1 MDCFRLIDFW
11 IFINQVNLIS
21 LSVYNLYTLFGREH
35 ILRKKIQEIV
45 EEHPEG
51 LFKNTLI
58 QILEKEGI
66 ASRMTIYKHLGEYA
80 DKNGHNIIEFKKIG
94 KRRICF
100 PTIFTMSTREITKKL
115 ESVNKLLEFIDN
127 NPTLGNY
134 VITWKNYKKNKTK
147 IKQKKISEI
156 IDLNEFLQ
164 NSKKFLRNGD
174 ISAKQTNCQNKIIK
188 ELSFFLVD
196 YINRE
201 YKKHSEKLR
210 DDLIRNISDI
220 TKTCLK
226 IHSKTL
232 QNKEFR
238 QLSKILKE
246 TMNIEKIGFEYDVN
260 LNRNLNEKE
269 FEENILLYQKLV
281 KLRFEKDDKNQK
293 EKIVSDFIECF
304 LNN

>member
-1 MDCFRLIDFW
+1 M
-11 IFINQVNLIS
+11 
-21 LSVYNLYTLFGREH
+21 
-35 ILRKKIQEIV
+35 

-66 ASRMTIYKHLGEYA
+66 ASRMTIYKHLEEYA
-80 DKNGHNIIEFKKIG
+80 DKNGYNIIEFRKIG

-100 PTIFTMSTREITKKL
+100 PTIFTISTGEISKKF
-115 ESVNKLLEFIDN
+115 ERVSKLLEFIGR
-127 NPTLGNY
+127 NPTLGSY
-134 VITWKNYKKNKTK
+134 VITRKYYKKNKTK

-156 IDLNEFLQ
+156 IDVNEFLQ
-164 NSKKFLRNGD
+164 HSEKFFRNGD
-174 ISAKQTNCQNKIIK
+174 ILVKQTSCQNKIIK
-188 ELSFFLVD
+188 EMSFFLVD

-210 DDLIRNISDI
+210 DDLIRHISDI

-226 IHSKTL
+226 IHSKTF
-232 QNKEFR
+232 QNKEFQ
-238 QLSKILKE
+238 QLLKILKE
-246 TMNIEKIGFEYDVN
+246 TMNIEEIGFEYDIN

-281 KLRFEKDDKNQK
+281 KLRFKKDDKTQK

-304 LNN
+304 LNNQN